1 MAGGSQK
8 TGCTVLCPTS
18 SHKSL
23 GLHETDHR
31 RQQTSR
37 LVATNHNINDVDW
50 LQGLSEQTTWIQGDP
65 IHEISNQLR
74 QRNQAG
80 IETSELHIVAHGN
93 NGDVKL
99 GNTFLTKQYLEKSAQ
114 LLQSWKL
121 EAIYLW
127 SCEAGRNTELIE
139 TLGVIT
145 GADVFASRSEIS
157 REHPNLSSIT
167 GKEDSLET
175 LIGIEKLQRWE
186 GTLFAAPFLGKAA
199 SSYQEISIDKDNVLS
214 PPNGVTIT
222 AQTLIDDGAGNISLS
237 SASSSHIS
245 THEWPHGFGVTG
257 GNHGGDATEI
267 GYHNASGLSERITIE
282 FDEIVPEIGFAT
294 AWLALVENDGV
305 YKMYREGTLVKTGAV
320 DGVTDRVDPPV
331 NLSSDDGYGFDKIEF
346 TANGWESD
354 YLIHK
359 ITFDAPKA
367 DNAGTASVDELDD
380 ASNQNIASQTGSLS
394 VSDADNAGTITASIV
409 GDPIITLNGSSYTL
423 PASADALTADGAM
436 SISPTSQT
444 WGGSWTPITW
454 TYNPASADL
463 DFIPAGQNLVIGYDI
478 RLNDGTNNSN
488 TVRVE
493 ITVVGENDA
502 PSISDATYT
511 LDEDT
516 AAGTIFHDTDEDST
530 GNDTDIESETITYS
544 ITAGNPDGIFSI
556 DSNTGEISIAAG
568 QSLDYETDDQ
578 HILTVKASDSADS
591 NTATVTVNVNNV
603 RPKIA
608 ITDDDADNSLSKGD
622 TSTITFTLTEASTDF
637 VESDITVT
645 GGELSNWTAVSSTV
659 YTATFTPTADSTTN
673 GVIHV
678 ANDKFS
684 DAASN
689 NNQDETEANNTVTLT
704 VDTSRPVIA
713 ITEDDADNTLSAGDS
728 STLTFT
734 LSLTLSLS
742 RAWHCVTLC
751 PCHPQ

>member
-1 MAGGSQK
+1 
-8 TGCTVLCPTS
+8 L
-18 SHKSL
+18 
-23 GLHETDHR
+23 
-31 RQQTSR
+31 QQ
-37 LVATNHNINDVDW
+37 
-50 LQGLSEQTTWIQGDP
+50 
-65 IHEISNQLR
+65 
-74 QRNQAG
+74 
-80 IETSELHIVAHGN
+80 
-93 NGDVKL
+93 
-99 GNTFLTKQYLEKSAQ
+99 
-114 LLQSWKL
+114 
-121 EAIYLW
+121 
-127 SCEAGRNTELIE
+127 
-139 TLGVIT
+139 
-145 GADVFASRSEIS
+145 
-157 REHPNLSSIT
+157 
-167 GKEDSLET
+167 
-175 LIGIEKLQRWE
+175 WE

-214 PPNGVTIT
+214 PPSGVTIT

-257 GNHGGDATEI
+257 SNHGGDTTEI
-267 GYHNASGLSERITIE
+267 GYHNASGLSEKITIE

-294 AWLALVENDGV
+294 AWLAISENDGV

-380 ASNQNIASQTGSLS
+380 ASNQDIASQTGSLS

-409 GDPIITLNGSSYTL
+409 GDPIITLNGNSYSL
-423 PASADALTADGAM
+423 PASANALTADGAM

-454 TYNPASADL
+454 TYNPAAADL
-463 DFIPAGQNLVIGYDI
+463 DFIPAGQDLVVGYDI

-493 ITVVGENDA
+493 ITIVGENDA

-530 GNDTDIESETITYS
+530 GNDTDIESETLTYS
-544 ITAGNPDGIFSI
+544 ITAGNPDGIFAI
-556 DSNTGEISIAAG
+556 NSNTGEISIAAG

-578 HILTVKASDSADS
+578 HILTVKASDSTES

-637 VESDITVT
+637 VQADATIS
-645 GGELSNWTAVSSTV
+645 GGTLSNWNATSSTV
-659 YTATFTPTADSTTN
+659 YTATFTPTAESTTN
-673 GVIHV
+673 GEIHV

-684 DAASN
+684 DGAGDTN
-689 NNQDETEANNTVTLT
+689 RDETEANNTVTFT
-704 VDTSRPVIA
+704 VDTTTTPSPSPSP
-713 ITEDDADNTLSAGDS
+713 TPETTSDKGDLYLLLDT
-728 STLTFT
+728 STSMLH
-734 LSLTLSLS
+734 SEGKE
-742 RAWHCVTLC
+742 
-751 PCHPQ
+751 PQQIPMPASP